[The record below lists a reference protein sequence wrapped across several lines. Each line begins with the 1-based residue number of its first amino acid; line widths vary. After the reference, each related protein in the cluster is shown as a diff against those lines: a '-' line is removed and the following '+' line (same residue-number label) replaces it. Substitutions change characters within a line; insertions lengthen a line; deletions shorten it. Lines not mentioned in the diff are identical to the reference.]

1 MSALIAICKLTGWFE
16 KLINR
21 IPVAIASALLAVVM
35 LRCSLLAFTAA
46 QTALPS
52 VLLVLVIY
60 LAGIGSALWGVV
72 AGALM
77 LFVQQYGQFKN
88 HQA

>member
-1 MSALIAICKLTGWFE
+1 M
-16 KLINR
+16 
-21 IPVAIASALLAVVM
+21 PVAFASALLAGLL
-35 LRCSLLAFTAA
+35 LRFSLPGFTAA

-52 VLLVLVIY
+52 VLLLLLLVLVLGIY

-77 LFVQQYGQFKN
+77 LFVQQYGQFEN

>member
-1 MSALIAICKLTGWFE
+1 MAE
-16 KLINR
+16 KVVIR
-21 IPVAIASALLAVVM
+21 IPVAIASALLAGVL
-35 LRCSLLAFTAA
+35 LRFGLLAFTAA

-52 VLLVLVIY
+52 MLFVLMLVLVIY

>member
-1 MSALIAICKLTGWFE
+1 MSALITICKLTAWFE
-16 KLINR
+16 KVINR
-21 IPVAIASALLAVVM
+21 IPVAIASALLAGV
-35 LRCSLLAFTAA
+35 LLGFGLQAFTAA

-52 VLLVLVIY
+52 VLFVLVFC
-60 LAGIGSALWGVV
+60 LAGIGWVLWGVV

>member
-1 MSALIAICKLTGWFE
+1 MAE
-16 KLINR
+16 KVVIR
-21 IPVAIASALLAVVM
+21 IPVAIASVLLKGVLA
-35 LRCSLLAFTAA
+35 RFGRLAFTAA

-52 VLLVLVIY
+52 VLFVLVLVLVLVLVIY
-60 LAGIGSALWGVV
+60 LAGISWALWGVV

-77 LFVQQYGQFKN
+77 LFVQQYGQSKN

>member
-1 MSALIAICKLTGWFE
+1 M
-16 KLINR
+16 
-21 IPVAIASALLAVVM
+21 AIASALLAGVL
-35 LRCSLLAFTAA
+35 LRFGLLAFTAA

-52 VLLVLVIY
+52 MLFVLMLVLVLVLVIY
-60 LAGIGSALWGVV
+60 LACIGSAFWGVV
-72 AGALM
+72 AGAVM